1 MIGRLLIS
9 LLLLIPVQ
17 FLAADRS
24 SSGATVPVQEAKE
37 EASAQPSHGVLTLD
51 YVVREALAKNP
62 AVESA
67 RHTVEAQRAK
77 VPQAGSLPDPTVS
90 VGWAGNIQPSVS
102 RPAIHRVTAV

>member
-1 MIGRLLIS
+1 MSLLPTNRIIRGGLVAGTEQGATNPVPSSKRDKPMIGRLLIS

-67 RHTVEAQRAK
+67 
-77 VPQAGSLPDPTVS
+77 
-90 VGWAGNIQPSVS
+90 
-102 RPAIHRVTAV
+102 